1 MEQMTENQPG
11 RPLWAPW
18 RVEFI
23 RSEKSGACFLCGNET
38 ARPGIPEE
46 DLIVRRGRRCF
57 MILNRYPYNSG
68 HLLVAPYRHVG
79 DIALLGQEEL
89 HELMDLAVAARVV
102 LDKVMKPAAFNIG
115 FNLGAAA
122 GAGVADH
129 LHMHIVPR
137 WNGDTNFMP
146 VLADT
151 RCVPE
156 ALTDTARLIRA
167 GFDGV
172 DAP

>member
-1 MEQMTENQPG
+1 MSEA

-18 RVEFI
+18 RIEFI
-23 RSEKSGACFLCGNET
+23 RGVKADRCFLCNNEVPHDS
-38 ARPGIPEE
+38 REE
-46 DLIVRRGRRCF
+46 LLIVGRGTTAF
-57 MILNRYPYNSG
+57 VMLNRFPYNSG

-79 DIALLGQEEL
+79 KLGELTREERS
-89 HELMDLAVAARVV
+89 ELMELATHAEEILTDLMR
-102 LDKVMKPAAFNIG
+102 PEAFNVG
-115 FNLGAAA
+115 FNLGKAA
-122 GAGVADH
+122 GAGLAEH

-156 ALTDTARLIRA
+156 ALESTAELIRKHW
-167 GFDGV
+167 
-172 DAP
+172 